1 MQKRKV
7 IECSQYALRQK
18 KNYYECKRNIKIC
31 KIDRMWYHTKKFLK
45 GKIREIDEIA
55 QYKNMAS
62 KYVAWCFIAM
72 RRMQT

>member
-1 MQKRKV
+1 
-7 IECSQYALRQK
+7 
-18 KNYYECKRNIKIC
+18 
-31 KIDRMWYHTKKFLK
+31 MWYHTKKFLK